1 MERTHRLI
9 IRYRGFLEGSS
20 HDLAKIQDLMRG
32 HDMQSAISRHFMEHK
47 YALSEVLSLLFFLF
61 FSPSSFF
68 YFLSRSGIICSR
80 EWSRIVS
87 LPDSSDL
94 NRQWNQINPHRL
106 LIQCDRQLH
115 SNYACRLLPNRLKG
129 ESVGEWGRILNPL
142 RNTFSILGK
151 FSSDKIYY
159 N

>member
-61 FSPSSFF
+61 FFSPPPFFFSFPGLELF
-68 YFLSRSGIICSR
+68 VAESGRGLFHFPIA
-80 EWSRIVS
+80 
-87 LPDSSDL
+87 
-94 NRQWNQINPHRL
+94 
-106 LIQCDRQLH
+106 LI
-115 SNYACRLLPNRLKG
+115 
-129 ESVGEWGRILNPL
+129 
-142 RNTFSILGK
+142 
-151 FSSDKIYY
+151 
-159 N
+159 